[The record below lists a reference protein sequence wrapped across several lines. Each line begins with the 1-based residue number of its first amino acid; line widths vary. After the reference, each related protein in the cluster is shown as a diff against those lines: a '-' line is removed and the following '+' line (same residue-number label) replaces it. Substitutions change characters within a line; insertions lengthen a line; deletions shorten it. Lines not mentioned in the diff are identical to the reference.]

1 MAEAAP
7 VIEAV
12 VKVCSTCG
20 RFRHYDPADEYCVV
34 CGFASLATECSCGR
48 TLEFAMAEPEGGGLH
63 CPRCGRDWRR
73 AAIEA

>member
-1 MAEAAP
+1 
-7 VIEAV
+7 VIERV

-20 RFRHYDPADEYCVV
+20 RFRLYDPADEYCVV
-34 CGFASLATECSCGR
+34 CGFASLASECACGR
-48 TLEFAMAEPEGGGLH
+48 TLEYATDEPEDGGLH